1 MTSQGIRRTNRIPMS
16 DYDYEFPEDLIAQTP
31 LPDRAASRLLVLNRT
46 TGQITHT
53 AFREV
58 GAFLNPGDLLVLN
71 DSRVIPARL
80 SVRRST
86 GGVGELLLL
95 RRDSKTGEW
104 IALGKPAR
112 RLRPG
117 ERVEVL
123 PTEDDLLPAAFA
135 TIAKREEAGLVRVK
149 LDETVESNLEAFGG
163 VPLPPYITTAL
174 DDRERYQTVYARV
187 EGSAAAP
194 TAGLHFTPEV
204 LGLIRDQGVGVAS
217 VTLHVGL
224 DTFRPVTVDN
234 AEDHRIHSE
243 LCSVPQETVD
253 AIERCRNGGGRVIAI
268 GTTSARTLETLGQ
281 AQCAG
286 HRGPYMADTDIFITP
301 GYTWTLVDGLLTNFH
316 LPKSTLLLM
325 VSALADR
332 DRVMRAYRE
341 AIAERYRFFSFGD
354 AMLIL

>member
-16 DYDYEFPEDLIAQTP
+16 DYDYEFPEDLIAQIP

-104 IALGKPAR
+104 SALGKPAR

-204 LGLIRDQGVGVAS
+204 LGSIRDQGVGVAS